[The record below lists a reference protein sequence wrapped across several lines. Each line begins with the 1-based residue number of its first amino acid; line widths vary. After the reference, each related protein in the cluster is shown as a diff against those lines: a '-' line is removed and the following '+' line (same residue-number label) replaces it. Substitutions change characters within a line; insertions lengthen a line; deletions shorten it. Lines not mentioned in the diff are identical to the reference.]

1 MLSVAEAEARILA
14 LCVPLAGVGDAGVG
28 DTEIVPLGQA
38 RGRVLAEA
46 VLAARD
52 VPHWDNSAMDG
63 YAVRSQDCQSG
74 SESGSESEQGLAVID
89 ELPAGTEPRQ
99 VLQAGQ
105 AARIFTGGVLP
116 AGADAVV
123 MQEETERRGDR
134 VLIQATV
141 EAGQFIREQGKYCR
155 AGTPILSPGMVLGP
169 AELAIAAANQTA
181 ELTVIRRPRVAVLST
196 GNELVSVDA
205 PLQPGQIVDSNRY
218 ALTAFVEQMGAIAI
232 PLGIV
237 GDRRETVTAAIREAI
252 FSADIVLSTGGVS
265 VGDYDYVE
273 AVLEELG
280 GAIAVRK
287 VAVKP
292 GKPLTVAQFS
302 AETLQSL
309 GFD

>member
-1 MLSVAEAEARILA
+1 MLSVAEAESRILG
-14 LCVPLAGVGDAGVG
+14 LCVPLVGVEH
-28 DTEIVPLGQA
+28 TETVPLGQA

-46 VLAARD
+46 VVAARD

-63 YAVRSQDCQSG
+63 YAVRSQDCQSA
-74 SESGSESEQGLAVID
+74 SESESESESASKSEQGLAVID
-89 ELPAGTEPRQ
+89 ELPAGAEPRQ

-105 AARIFTGGVLP
+105 AMRIFTGGVLP

-134 VLIQATV
+134 VLIQAAV
-141 EAGQFIREQGKYCR
+141 EPGQFVRQQGKYCW
-155 AGTPILSPGMVLGP
+155 AGTPILSPGIALGP

-181 ELTVIRRPRVAVLST
+181 ELKVIRRPRVAILST

-218 ALTAFVEQMGAIAI
+218 ALTAFVEQMGAIAV

-237 GDRRETVTAAIREAI
+237 GDRRETVTAAIRKAI
-252 FSADIVLSTGGVS
+252 SSADIVLSTGGVS

-280 GAIAVRK
+280 
-287 VAVKP
+287 
-292 GKPLTVAQFS
+292 
-302 AETLQSL
+302 
-309 GFD
+309 